1 MLVIALGG
9 NALLK
14 KGEKPSISLQLKNVN
29 AAVRNTVPVIR
40 KFPAAITF
48 GNGPQV
54 GNIMIQVEEALG
66 KAYPVPLY
74 VAVAESQG
82 EIGYMI
88 EQALL
93 NSRLKKPVV
102 SMLTQVLVSSDDKAF
117 KNPTKP
123 IGPFYSKKQ
132 ASLLEKRGMAV
143 KKVIGGYR
151 RVVPSPKPVEI
162 IESGIIRK
170 LVKSAVVIAAGGGGI
185 PVYRKGSRLK
195 GIDAVIDKDLA
206 SACLAIS
213 IKADTMLILT
223 GVDCAYL
230 NYQKRSHIPINKM
243 NTKEA
248 KQFLAEG
255 HFPEGSM
262 GPKVQAAINF
272 LENGGKRVIITSPE
286 KIRQAMEGKAGTL
299 ITR

>member
-1 MLVIALGG
+1 MIVIALGG

-14 KGEKPSISLQLKNVN
+14 KGEKPSVSVQLRNVSK
-29 AAVRNTVPVIR
+29 AVAGIVPVIR
-40 KFPAAITF
+40 KSPAVITF

-66 KAYPVPLY
+66 KAYPVPLH

-88 EQALL
+88 EQALI
-93 NSRLKKPVV
+93 NTKTKRPVV
-102 SMLTQVLVSSDDKAF
+102 SMLTQVLVSKNDRAF

-123 IGPFYSKKQ
+123 IGPFYNENQAGMLRKK
-132 ASLLEKRGMAV
+132 GMII

-151 RVVPSPKPVEI
+151 RVVPSPQPLKI
-162 IESGIIRK
+162 IEADAIRN
-170 LVKSAVVIAAGGGGI
+170 LTNSAVVIATGGGGI
-185 PVYRKGSRLK
+185 PVCMENGKMKGV
-195 GIDAVIDKDLA
+195 DAVIDKDLA
-206 SACLAIS
+206 SACLGNSIS
-213 IKADTMLILT
+213 ADSLLILT
-223 GVDCAYL
+223 GVDCVYTDYTRI
-230 NYQKRSHIPINKM
+230 NQKPIKKM
-243 NTKEA
+243 NIREA
-248 KQFLAEG
+248 KKFLKEG

-299 ITR
+299 VTR